1 VEISPVSTSASMT
14 AITRQLSS
22 NMTIQTEVMKTI
34 AEGQEQMAA
43 MLQAIGVGQNVD
55 IQA

>member
-1 VEISPVSTSASMT
+1 MEISPVSTNAMMATAS
-14 AITRQLSS
+14 RQLQS
-22 NMTIQTEVMKTI
+22 NAAVQVEVMKTI

-43 MLQAIGVGQNVD
+43 MLSELGIGQAVD